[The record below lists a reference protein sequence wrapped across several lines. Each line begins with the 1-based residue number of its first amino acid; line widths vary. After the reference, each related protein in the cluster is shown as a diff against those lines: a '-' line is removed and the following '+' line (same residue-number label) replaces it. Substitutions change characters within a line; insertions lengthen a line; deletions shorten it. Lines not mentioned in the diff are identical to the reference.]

1 MALGGEGGL
10 RLVGAEQRKP
20 ITLRKE
26 IAETGLEEYRLD
38 EYESMRDDVPR
49 TSKYEAAIKRRMAGM
64 EGKAVVV
71 DIGTGPFA
79 LLAVIA
85 ARAGARRVFA
95 IEKTPAVAALARE
108 AVAAEG
114 LQDKITV
121 IEGNSLKVQVP
132 ERADFIVSELIGS
145 IAKQEGV
152 QRIIEDANERFLKK
166 ATGGAGCPQHIP
178 ASCQTFIAPV
188 SFRYHPFLRA
198 KPEWTPLRLDSMS
211 KDLGFLA
218 QEQVLEDFDYCSPS
232 RSGREEKRRFS
243 FKVTREAWEAA
254 GGVFSGVAMW
264 CRVKMD
270 EVDSIEVKG
279 VRSHWAYVVA
289 LMSEQAVPIQA
300 GSEIRLESRIDF
312 GSDPV
317 RYLFE
322 AEVLPA

>member
-1 MALGGEGGL
+1 V
-10 RLVGAEQRKP
+10 R
-20 ITLRKE
+20 LRKV

-38 EYESMRDDVPR
+38 EYEAMRDDGPR
-49 TSKYEAAIKRRMAGM
+49 TSKYAAAIKRRLAGQ
-64 EGKAVVV
+64 EGKAIVV

-85 ARAGARRVFA
+85 ARAGARRVYA

-114 LQDKITV
+114 LQDKITIV
-121 IEGNSLKVQVP
+121 EGNALQVQLP

-152 QRIIEDANERFLKK
+152 QRIIEDANRRFLKK
-166 ATGGAGCPQHIP
+166 APRGSGGIACPQQIP

-211 KDLGFLA
+211 QDIGFLA
-218 QEQVLEDFDYCSPS
+218 EEQLLEDFDYCNPAGK
-232 RSGREEKRRFS
+232 GREESKKMT
-243 FKVTREAWEAA
+243 FKVSREAWQQA

-264 CRVKMD
+264 CRVQMD
-270 EVDSIEVKG
+270 EVDVIEVKG
-279 VRSHWAYVVA
+279 QRSHWAYVVA
-289 LMSEQAVPIQA
+289 LMSEQPVPIQA
-300 GSEIRLESRIDF
+300 PSDIRLESRIDF

-317 RYLFE
+317 KYMFE
-322 AEVLPA
+322 AELIPA